1 MALSAQNSSADSA
14 LQKVPVLQV
23 SLLYLIYMF
32 FVVIQLSF
40 GTHSAFNLY
49 QTLRFSPT
57 NWDSE
62 QGCFSAFKN
71 VLKVS
76 LEKKTVR
83 S

>member
-40 GTHSAFNLY
+40 GTHSAFY
-49 QTLRFSPT
+49 FFIY
-57 NWDSE
+57 NWDSK

-71 VLKVS
+71 VLKAS
-76 LEKKTVR
+76 LEKKL
-83 S
+83 